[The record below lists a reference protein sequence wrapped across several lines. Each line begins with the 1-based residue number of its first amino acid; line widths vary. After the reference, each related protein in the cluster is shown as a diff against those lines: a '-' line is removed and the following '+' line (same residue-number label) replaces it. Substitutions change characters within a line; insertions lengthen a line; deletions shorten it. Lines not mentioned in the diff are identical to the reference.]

1 MLLLHNLKKKIQW
14 KNLMEKIILIFSE
27 IETKSPLKRFF
38 RITETLFS
46 LLSNIYPILELG
58 KDNSRFI
65 VIITLSKI
73 GLLQANV
80 SNITGNVNRIIDII
94 SNMKRSSS
102 TIQTP
107 STEI

>member
-65 VIITLSKI
+65 AIIILNKI

-80 SNITGNVNRIIDII
+80 SNITGNRIIDII

>member
-27 IETKSPLKRFF
+27 IETKSPLKRIF

-65 VIITLSKI
+65 VIIILSKI